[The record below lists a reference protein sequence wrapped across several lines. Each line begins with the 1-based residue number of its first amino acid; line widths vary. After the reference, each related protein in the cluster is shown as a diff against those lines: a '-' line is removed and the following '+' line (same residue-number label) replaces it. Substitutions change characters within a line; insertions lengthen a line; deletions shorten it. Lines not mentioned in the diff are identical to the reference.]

1 MKRLLKNIGLVALCF
16 AIVAV
21 AALGAGML
29 RDLHKSSGG
38 PSTAEVNVPMGDDG
52 SAELGIKSFK
62 VVSFPKAYVSS
73 TRAKDPH
80 KYFATVSWRDDQPLS
95 YALDGSV
102 LTVAQSTSIADHV
115 TPIYYPS
122 IYVDDAGLLKV
133 DKIPVDET
141 TPDGTDLSS
150 ELGQYIG
157 FFKLSVAKAKSLG
170 SVILWG
176 DGCGVN
182 ALEYET
188 FANNS
193 FDVYVSQDGVHW
205 ILLNSYTNL
214 CGDGTHAG
222 ENAEALFT
230 ETGFEDI
237 YENGSVVDSAS
248 VYGMRISVED
258 APVIPNYVGFAVREG
273 CNNVHRDVVF
283 AEITVEEKAP
293 ASAVEIVMP

>member
-1 MKRLLKNIGLVALCF
+1 MVSVRT
-16 AIVAV
+16 
-21 AALGAGML
+21 L

-52 SAELGIKSFK
+52 SAELGIKMFE
-62 VVSFPKAYVSS
+62 VVSFPKAYISS

-80 KYFATVSWRDDQPLS
+80 KYFAPIPWRDGLPLS
-95 YALDGSV
+95 NALDGSV
-102 LTVAQSTSIADHV
+102 LTVAQSASIADNV

-122 IYVDDAGLLKV
+122 IYVDDAGLLKA
-133 DKIPVDET
+133 DKVPVDET
-141 TPDGTDLSS
+141 TPDGAILSS

-170 SVILWG
+170 SVILWS
-176 DGCGVN
+176 DGFGVDF
-182 ALEYET
+182 LKSKT
-188 FANNS
+188 FVNNS

-222 ENAEALFT
+222 VNAEALFT
-230 ETGFEDI
+230 ETRFVDI
-237 YENGSVVDSAS
+237 YENGSVVDSVS

-293 ASAVEIVMP
+293 ASAVEVVTP